1 MKRLI
6 KTLAALVAA
15 SAALAA
21 CQTAPV
27 ETVEANHLVKTVEFT
42 AEDVETRTAFTEPD
56 GVFYPVR
63 WTAND
68 TDVAIFPD
76 DYARL
81 QKAVVEPSADGRT
94 AKFHASFALEES
106 SSYRFYLV
114 SPASALDEYEPEMG
128 SKVTLT
134 VPTDQY
140 PTALSPDEAAQILY
154 ARSDTF
160 TSVPDAV
167 TFNPYHLTSYIKLSL
182 TNVAAIVGNVGYV
195 RLTSTELIAG
205 KAYMSMNPFT
215 LSRTPETGSNTVTA
229 YVDKLT
235 DIWFGILPTQVAGTK
250 LTVTVSGSKGAVE
263 REVTLPQSGFS
274 SGRVVTFTV
283 DMATATP
290 SGDQVFG
297 RIDEAR
303 FVTEG
308 AQFVIATAADNL
320 SWAVGTTQ
328 GADFRPGVVVTK
340 TNPGT
345 KAELTLESIVNPSD
359 DVEVLTVEAG
369 TATGTY
375 AFKTKAGK
383 YLAIDKDKNAA
394 LVSVDTK
401 STLSDWRIRYS
412 DGECEFRNNSTSYTY
427 YLRYRKSD
435 NKFVAMRSSFASGGE
450 PIALYKLEGS
460 GGSDW
465 KLPPELRL
473 TKQSLTLTRGETRL
487 LGVGLCYS
495 LDDGGVV
502 TFRSDNPTVA
512 TVDDK
517 GNVTAVKDGE
527 TLVWAHVNETENYQ
541 EDSVSCKITVLPPV
555 PIQSISISPD
565 HISVFEGETKKL
577 SLIVNPSNAYC
588 KEIKWIVAE
597 TDYLTVDD
605 KGNVTG
611 LKARD
616 NDVKVTVRVW
626 DADGNPFT
634 AQATV
639 FVSKPYAI
647 NSFNLSPSEL
657 SLKVGE
663 SKPVSLVVDPS
674 DAVILETEYLS
685 EDETVATF
693 KNGVVKAIGPGHT
706 FVHANILTNDGRRW
720 PAYCEVTVTQPV
732 ESVVV
737 APSTLNMTV
746 GGTAKLTAT
755 VKPDNAENKDVTWS
769 SSDETVATV
778 SSDGTVTAKNKKGTA
793 VITATSVENDQKK
806 GSCTV
811 TVNYK
816 PDASQVSFYIAE
828 DNGNE
833 AFSTLGESGKEIR
846 PNTWYIIRLR
856 DDLNNTALLDNH
868 HSFTAITNSP
878 DTQYDNEVYT
888 DSKGHTY
895 WRVRITSDGYVIMTL
910 KYKSNDLEVVADR
923 AVYVPRD
930 LVLYYGDREWGQTE
944 ELKLNYGASA
954 EFTVRHAV
962 SKKQIGLD
970 PAFTNFH
977 NNDGTAYSTIEI
989 VNNMKI
995 RVTAKNSPYR
1005 TVWNLNY
1012 NKYGSKLSRTIIMDM
1027 TAQSVKIDRSN
1038 TTYFYD
1044 NNLNIDVGDELQL
1057 SATTV
1062 GGSGNVVWSGSDSYV
1077 SITSD
1082 GKIKGLKYGTSTV
1095 MAKSKENAP
1104 YELLYVRV
1112 YDKATSI
1119 DIDQISSTEN
1129 YSQTP
1134 SIWAKPG
1141 TTISFHY
1148 KVNPISANQK
1158 VKFETTYYTPRINQ
1172 WTQTKTAVGDGTY
1185 RLSFN
1190 VPSDEP
1196 YHAGNLEYTSGN
1208 QYATKMVTW
1217 NGRVTKE
1224 INLAIIQYTSTDVKP
1239 MDYVI
1244 SKTGTTGALRSTDG
1258 GLRIIQDKY
1267 GRAMI
1272 VTKNPG
1278 STSSDES
1285 VVAVIHKINTGN
1297 YSYASSYTV
1306 VNGKLS
1312 NAPNARGVAVAIT
1325 DTGNKIKWSSDKDD
1339 VPNAEDWPKGEAR
1352 YPSCLVTS
1360 VNSSQQNGLVLSA
1373 SAVYYN
1379 YKRGDSH
1386 DIQPEKQIAAY
1397 QESHPVYDFLHPKL
1411 QGVNN
1416 APLVPGWF
1424 VPTIAEWYDLKCYT
1438 ADVHKG
1444 IINNIKRAGGEFPD
1458 SRDYWLI
1465 ECYDKTYAWYAS
1477 YLHGAYHDK
1486 QKSAQDCYVRP
1497 FVRF

>member
-1 MKRLI
+1 MKRLT

-15 SAALAA
+15 SAVLAA

-27 ETVEANHLVKTVEFT
+27 ETVEANHLIKTVEFT

-56 GVFYPVR
+56 GVSYPVR

-128 SKVTLT
+128 STVTLT

-182 TNVAAIVGNVGYV
+182 TNVAASVGNVGYV

-205 KAYMSMNPFT
+205 KAYLSMNPFT

-229 YVDKLT
+229 YVDNLT

-263 REVTLPQSGFS
+263 REVTLPEKQFA
-274 SGRVVTFTV
+274 SGRVATFTV
-283 DMATATP
+283 DMSTATP
-290 SGDQVFG
+290 AGDQVFG

-394 LVSVDTK
+394 LVSIDTK

-502 TFRSDNPTVA
+502 TFRSDDPTVA

-555 PIQSISISPD
+555 PIESISISPD

-588 KEIKWIVAE
+588 KEVKWIVSE

-611 LKARD
+611 IKARD
-616 NDVKVTVRVW
+616 YAVNVTAKVW
-626 DADGNPFT
+626 DADGHPFT
-634 AQATV
+634 AKATV
-639 FVSKPYAI
+639 FVVEPYAI
-647 NSFNLSPSEL
+647 NSFNLSPNAL

-674 DAVILETEYLS
+674 DAEILETEYSS

-706 FVHANILTNDGRRW
+706 FVHASILTNDGRRW
-720 PAYCEVTVTQPV
+720 PAYCEVTVSQPV
-732 ESVVV
+732 TSVEVS
-737 APSTLNMTV
+737 PSKLTLTP
-746 GGTAKLTAT
+746 GSTAKLTAT
-755 VKPDNAENKDVTWS
+755 VIPSDADNKEITWS
-769 SSDETVATV
+769 SSNPLCASV
-778 SSDGTVTAKNKKGTA
+778 SSDGTVTGHKEGTT
-793 VITATSVENDQKK
+793 VITATSVGYNQIKGTCSVKVESTPVLKVQYSKSSLESATWTDYSTPIQVSSTNQEYFFRLFDTANGKVLKSGEFSNYHTSYPMYLSCTAEVYANYLWRLVLKADGFLEETLTCKDETLGVDFEQRVVVYYPRPLGLSLDNDRSTLFTS
-806 GSCTV
+806 GSTV
-811 TVNYK
+811 TVKQGSTRTLYFRHKNSDREEFLFSNK
-816 PDASQVSFYIAE
+816 LSITGGDPSIATVTMSQVLQSSLDITAKKAGTTTYRIKYEEYGMAL
-828 DNGNE
+828 DNYVTIKVTGPVTKVTINQKSDATYYYDDKLNLDRGDVMQMTANVEGGDGEGVTWSLMTSADAISVNE
-833 AFSTLGESGKEIR
+833 TTGRIQGVKYGAAYLKAASVENPSVYDYVYVYVWEPATEIR
-846 PNTWYIIRLR
+846 IGQPVRVK
-856 DDLNNTALLDNH
+856 
-868 HSFTAITNSP
+868 P
-878 DTQYDNEVYT
+878 GYT
-888 DSKGHTY
+888 EK
-895 WRVRITSDGYVIMTL
+895 
-910 KYKSNDLEVVADR
+910 
-923 AVYVPRD
+923 
-930 LVLYYGDREWGQTE
+930 LYYVVEPSNYANQKIQFETPGYYAPQVQRWTIGSTVTE
-944 ELKLNYGASA
+944 SSG
-954 EFTVRHAV
+954 
-962 SKKQIGLD
+962 
-970 PAFTNFH
+970 
-977 NNDGTAYSTIEI
+977 
-989 VNNMKI
+989 
-995 RVTAKNSPYR
+995 
-1005 TVWNLNY
+1005 W
-1012 NKYGSKLSRTIIMDM
+1012 RTI
-1027 TAQSVKIDRSN
+1027 TLTPPA
-1038 TTYFYD
+1038 
-1044 NNLNIDVGDELQL
+1044 DEGYN
-1057 SATTV
+1057 A
-1062 GGSGNVVWSGSDSYV
+1062 GNPN
-1077 SITSD
+1077 
-1082 GKIKGLKYGTSTV
+1082 YGTSSQSAT
-1095 MAKSKENAP
+1095 
-1104 YELLYVRV
+1104 YVRTKNGKIRKEV
-1112 YDKATSI
+1112 PLAVVQY
-1119 DIDQISSTEN
+1119 
-1129 YSQTP
+1129 
-1134 SIWAKPG
+1134 
-1141 TTISFHY
+1141 Y
-1148 KVNPISANQK
+1148 K
-1158 VKFETTYYTPRINQ
+1158 
-1172 WTQTKTAVGDGTY
+1172 
-1185 RLSFN
+1185 
-1190 VPSDEP
+1190 
-1196 YHAGNLEYTSGN
+1196 
-1208 QYATKMVTW
+1208 
-1217 NGRVTKE
+1217 
-1224 INLAIIQYTSTDVKP
+1224 TDTKP
-1239 MDYVI
+1239 MDYIVRTKNNTP
-1244 SKTGTTGALRSTDG
+1244 SLRSMDG
-1258 GLRIIQDKY
+1258 GLRIVQDKF
-1267 GRAMI
+1267 GNALI
-1272 VTKNPG
+1272 
-1278 STSSDES
+1278 DETAINIS
-1285 VVAVIHKINTGN
+1285 NNEEVIAVIHKINTGN

-1306 VNGKLS
+1306 VNGNLS
-1312 NAPNARGVAVAIT
+1312 NAPNARGVAVAIN
-1325 DTGNKIKWSSDKDD
+1325 DTGSKVKWSSDKDD
-1339 VPNAEDWPKGEAR
+1339 VPNAEDWPKGQAK

-1360 VNSSQQNGLVLSA
+1360 VNNSQQNGVPLSA
-1373 SAVYYN
+1373 CAVYYN

-1386 DIQPEKQIAAY
+1386 DIQPEKQITAY
-1397 QESHPVYDFLHPKL
+1397 QESHPVYVFRFDKL
-1411 QGVNN
+1411 TGGND
-1416 APLVPGWF
+1416 PTVPGWF

-1444 IINNIKRAGGEFPD
+1444 IINNIKRAGGDFPD

-1465 ECYDKTYAWYAS
+1465 ECYDKSYAWYAS

-1497 FVRF
+1497 FIRF